1 MGKKAV
7 AGEKIADPAAHA
19 DRLGGGPYVLWRE
32 RDLWGDLAP
41 HYTTLSRFGQ
51 AGGVS
56 WYNNCGPTA
65 VTNLLVMVRRRA
77 GISGTLRGDQDLYA
91 RVARYGVRHLFY
103 INARRGPFHGTS
115 DLRAGTYLRRM
126 FRRLAGVSPA
136 ITCRR
141 ATEANLRR
149 SLDRGG
155 LLYLVLRHHPAYRD
169 HHLVGYGYTEV
180 RSETTGAVRTYLK
193 VSDGHAPAPR
203 YLDLA
208 ACRTTLWFYYEVL
221 PPRG

>member
-41 HYTTLSRFGQ
+41 HYTTLTRFGQ

-141 ATEANLRR
+141 ATEAGPWTGAACFTWSSAITPPTGTTIWWATATRR
-149 SLDRGG
+149 S
-155 LLYLVLRHHPAYRD
+155 
-169 HHLVGYGYTEV
+169 
-180 RSETTGAVRTYLK
+180 
-193 VSDGHAPAPR
+193 
-203 YLDLA
+203 A
-208 ACRTTLWFYYEVL
+208 AR
-221 PPRG
+221 PPGR

>member
-1 MGKKAV
+1 M
-7 AGEKIADPAAHA
+7 
-19 DRLGGGPYVLWRE
+19 
-32 RDLWGDLAP
+32 
-41 HYTTLSRFGQ
+41 
-51 AGGVS
+51 S